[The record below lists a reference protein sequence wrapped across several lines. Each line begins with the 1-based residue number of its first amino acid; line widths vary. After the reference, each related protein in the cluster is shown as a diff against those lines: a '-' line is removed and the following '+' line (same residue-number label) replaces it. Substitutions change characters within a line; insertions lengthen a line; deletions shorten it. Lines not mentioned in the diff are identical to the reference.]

1 MLRDAQ
7 RRREGKKLA
16 FWASLLFGA
25 KKSLGV
31 LAGRLSLLGLG
42 CKAKIEL
49 CIARRA
55 LRGDSLASFT
65 VQSLGAS
72 TCWLCGG
79 FVD

>member
-65 VQSLGAS
+65 SQSLDAPPA
-72 TCWLCGG
+72 LCL
-79 FVD
+79 